1 MTSLTKSD
9 MRNAVNQ
16 VLKEMK
22 DSGVRVADPKKLQ
35 TDAVDTMTFFPF
47 LRPASDQIQGQP
59 GTLLKLEGTVQMYY
73 NSAGY
78 YVPIAVFLSGDH
90 PMRPPICKVKP
101 TPEMM
106 IKPNHQH
113 VDVEGI
119 VYLPYLHEWDRRSS
133 LIEMIKKL
141 SEVFSSDPF
150 IFKRPPQ
157 QQQQAAAAPP
167 PNTATANASK
177 PAREPHTKVKTPK
190 DGKSIHFRSAQPP
203 PAPTESVRSLG
214 LKGRELAKEVQTKAK
229 EMDELDGV
237 LENSFRCPIS
247 MEIMSDPVYAA
258 DGHTYEKVE
267 MERWLQT
274 KTTSPLT
281 NEVPSRP
288 VPRPCLIGSRAE
300 KRGTGLVT
308 CSWRT
313 QSAVQRERTGTK
325 KVVVWYTEGGSVV
338 LNSVVNRRGGVVL
351 NADKN

>member
-9 MRNAVNQ
+9 MRNAVSQ

-22 DSGVRVADPKKLQ
+22 ESGVRIADAKKLQ

-47 LRPASDQIQGQP
+47 LRPASDQIQGTP
-59 GTLLKLEGTVQMYY
+59 GTMLKLEGTVQMYY

-78 YVPIAVFLSGDH
+78 YVPIAVYLSGDH

-106 IKPNHQH
+106 VKPNHQH
-113 VDVEGI
+113 VDIEGI

-133 LIEMIKKL
+133 VIEMIKKL
-141 SEVFSSDPF
+141 SDVFSSDPF

-157 QQQQAAAAPP
+157 QQRPTPAPP
-167 PNTATANASK
+167 SDPK
-177 PAREPHTKVKTPK
+177 PDAAKPSREPHTKVTTPK
-190 DGKSIHFRSAQPP
+190 DGKNIHFRTAKPS
-203 PAPTESVRSLG
+203 PAPTDSVRSLR
-214 LKGRELAKEVQTKAK
+214 LKGRELAKELQNKAR
-229 EMDELDGV
+229 EMDELDAV

-281 NEVPSRP
+281 NEV
-288 VPRPCLIGSRAE
+288 LAN
-300 KRGTGLVT
+300 KGLLPNYNLRSQIKEYQT
-308 CSWRT
+308 RL
-313 QSAVQRERTGTK
+313 R
-325 KVVVWYTEGGSVV
+325 
-338 LNSVVNRRGGVVL
+338 
-351 NADKN
+351 